1 MVIEGHDDPK
11 PEAWRNLALGKSLG
25 LLGKTLRTPARGAGR
40 RRMGMRSLT
49 ELTRMG
55 KTSSGRGFPHFGP
68 ASAYLKSALGGIRTH
83 DRRFRRPLLYPT
95 ELRALLRVNSAL
107 CDAAPFVV
115 SPDCIPWTRK
125 QDSSSK
131 RFEKKSPYGRTN
143 LALHHSGSV
152 SMADEPPV

>member
-1 MVIEGHDDPK
+1 
-11 PEAWRNLALGKSLG
+11 
-25 LLGKTLRTPARGAGR
+25 
-40 RRMGMRSLT
+40 MGMRSLT
-49 ELTRMG
+49 ELKRMG
-55 KTSSGRGFPHFGP
+55 KTSSGRSFPYFGP

-95 ELRALLRVNSAL
+95 ELRALLRVISAL
-107 CDAAPFVV
+107 CDAAPSVV
-115 SPDCIPWTRK
+115 SPGCIPWTRK

-152 SMADEPPV
+152 SMADEPPVYLGQPGELAIGPILGSALVPSAGDGVSPSPTSHQRCMR